1 MNTLDILA
9 TLIAQVFL
17 SKMGLSTYHLAAVV
31 PLVASVLGY
40 LTTNHNLLE
49 WFQTNMSNPTAIY
62 TFWSD
67 CVPSTAI
74 LSICASCFL
83 TGWLT
88 LKWWRYQF
96 IILEINK
103 ATLTNK
109 IITYIT
115 LNKEKFNRFPSM
127 LNGDANM
134 LVYNSLEITN
144 EFSDNYLKPGQ
155 TIYFWNTLFGTGY
168 LTTYV
173 RFINCEKTMHQQQV
187 YSDNDNDASGLYGSG
202 ARHTSVSIP
211 IYSCRLHII
220 KSSTNP
226 SMLENLDTI
235 LDNDNFE
242 RNRESPHLKLI
253 NYKIHANQNPKKKL
267 MPISIVEYTIYQ
279 GKNRTLSELEPIYM
293 DTHFHTEKDR
303 LWSLIKEIDQNK
315 EYFQKYGQTPKLNLL
330 LHGPPGTGKSSF
342 AYRVA
347 MTLRRDIISMD
358 LTKYPNRYVIDKLMH
373 GYINICLTNGFMIN
387 PCRLVYVFDE
397 FDRTIEFLIAAQ
409 DKEKRVFESKLKAM
423 SAGNGIAALLCG
435 NTGKSKSGGRK
446 SRESGDSDCEA
457 DDLTIPS
464 EFDSSATDPS
474 ITAIAS
480 QLLTIKDLLEIFQG
494 VVDVNGRLIFAMT
507 NHFDK
512 IKAECPAL
520 FRPGRLTP
528 VYFGYIGK
536 ETLCEIVEYYFK
548 QPLSDSD
555 LDSMPGEFKIPTSEV
570 IEQAIYFSTTA
581 NDYSRFLKWLI
592 SRCAV

>member
-17 SKMGLSTYHLAAVV
+17 FKMGLSTYHLAAVV
-31 PLVASVLGY
+31 PLVAAMLGY
-40 LTTNHNLLE
+40 LTTNPGLMDWVKTGITNPERIFGE
-49 WFQTNMSNPTAIY
+49 WTEN
-62 TFWSD
+62 
-67 CVPSTAI
+67 VPSTVALGWCAI
-74 LSICASCFL
+74 IACI
-83 TGWLT
+83 GWLVI
-88 LKWWRYQF
+88 KWWRYQF

-103 ATLTNK
+103 TALTNK

-115 LNKEKFNRFPSM
+115 LNKEKFNKFPSM

-155 TIYFWNTLFGTGY
+155 IIYFWNTLFGTGY
-168 LTTYV
+168 MTTHL
-173 RFINCEKTMHQQQV
+173 RFINCDKQQQQQV
-187 YSDNDNDASGLYGSG
+187 YRDNDNDTTGVYGSA

-235 LDNDNFE
+235 LDNNNFE
-242 RNRESPHLKLI
+242 RNREAPHLKLI
-253 NYKIHANQNPKKKL
+253 NYKIHTAQNSKKKL
-267 MPISIVEYTIYQ
+267 IPISIVEYTIYQ
-279 GKNRTLSELEPIYM
+279 GRNRTLAELEPIYM
-293 DTHFHTEKDR
+293 DTHFHSEKDR

-315 EYFQKYGQTPKLNLL
+315 DYFQKYGQTPKLNLL

-373 GYINICLTNGFMIN
+373 GYINVCLTNGFMIN
-387 PCRLVYVFDE
+387 PSRLVYVFDE

-423 SAGNGIAALLCG
+423 SAGNGLAALLG
-435 NTGKSKSGGRK
+435 ANSGKSKSGGRK
-446 SRESGDSDCEA
+446 SQESGDSDE
-457 DDLTIPS
+457 DDGNITA
-464 EFDSSATDPS
+464 EFDSSPTDPS
-474 ITAIAS
+474 TASLAS

-512 IKAECPAL
+512 IKVECPAL

-528 VYFGYIGK
+528 VYFGYINR

-548 QPLSDSD
+548 QPLSDAD
-555 LDSMPGEFKIPTSEV
+555 LDLLPGEFQIPTSEI
-570 IEQAIYFSTTA
+570 IEQAIYFSTQK
-581 NDYSRFLKWLI
+581 NGYNSFIKWLI
-592 SRCAV
+592 SRCQ